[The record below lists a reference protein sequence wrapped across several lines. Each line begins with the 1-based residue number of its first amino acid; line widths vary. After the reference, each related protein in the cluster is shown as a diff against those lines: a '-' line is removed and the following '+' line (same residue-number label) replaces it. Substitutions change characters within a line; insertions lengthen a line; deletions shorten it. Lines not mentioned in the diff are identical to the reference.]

1 MVRPRWLSTQRVT
14 ASRLWL
20 HWDRAVA
27 LWATLNLVWVL
38 FDITYIPL
46 RTFWLQRNLTPL
58 PQMPLVVPLPLL
70 PDITPLYDPVKGI
83 EPHRE
88 TQQYLAA
95 FQQLDRA
102 LQAGEPVASTAPLRR
117 RQVDLTLEMINENPF
132 AASGNGGTLE
142 KIKSRLRQRAGL
154 DSAKASADRLLSDGW
169 LARRSWAEERRFWR
183 QQVLPLVST
192 SYWRAVDGNGRPT
205 DHFWRTDLLLFQSVF
220 ALDILLRMV
229 RLRRRFPGLSWRDAL
244 LRRWI
249 DLPLLLPFWCW
260 LRVVPVVE
268 RLSQAR
274 LINIEPLRAAVSRAV
289 VSLLALELF
298 EVLALQLV
306 DGTQSLIR
314 SPQWPRW
321 IRSLR
326 SHQSVSASDEQQ
338 LLELVKLWGP
348 LLLGEVTPRLAPE
361 LQSLLGHALQQS
373 LREVPGGAV
382 LPPVLSRQVA
392 VGMVD
397 SLIDLARGT
406 AQRLAQSDTRQVE
419 LLQRFGDRFWEEL
432 AAGLEQGGTL
442 QRSQQL
448 LVTLLQ
454 QLKLNYLAQMNRAG
468 IDALM
473 EELDELTSPA
483 EAAAEASAEDLSP
496 GPPATPPA

>member
-27 LWATLNLVWVL
+27 LWAALNLVWVL
-38 FDITYIPL
+38 FDITYLPL
-46 RTFWLQRNLTPL
+46 RTFWMQRNLTPL
-58 PQMPLVVPLPLL
+58 PQVPLVVPLTLL
-70 PDITPLYDPVKGI
+70 PDITPLVDPLKGI
-83 EPHRE
+83 QPHRE
-88 TQQYLAA
+88 TQAYLAE
-95 FQQLDRA
+95 FQRLDQA
-102 LQAGEPVASTAPLRR
+102 LLSGAPAPVRTALLH
-117 RQVDLTLEMINENPF
+117 RQVELTEALINENPF
-132 AASGNGGTLE
+132 AASGNSGTLE
-142 KIKSRLRQRAGL
+142 KIKNRLRQRAGL
-154 DSAKASADRLLSDGW
+154 ESAKLAAERLLSEPWLTQHGW
-169 LARRSWAEERRFWR
+169 RQERRFWQ
-183 QQVLPLVST
+183 QQVLPLVAT
-192 SYWRAVDGNGRPT
+192 SYWRAIDENGRPS
-205 DHFWRTDLLLFQSVF
+205 DQLWRLDLVLFQSVF

-249 DLPLLLPFWCW
+249 DLPLLLPFWRW
-260 LRVVPVVE
+260 LRLVPVVE
-268 RLSQAR
+268 RLSQAG
-274 LINIEPLRAAVSRAV
+274 LINVEPLRAAVSRAV

-306 DGTQSLIR
+306 DGTQSLVR

-326 SHQSVSASDEQQ
+326 SHQSVSAGEQQQ

-348 LLLGEVTPRLAPE
+348 LLLGQVTPRLAPE

-373 LREVPGGAV
+373 LRDVPGGAV
-382 LPPVLSRQVA
+382 VPAGLSRQLA
-392 VGMVD
+392 GGMVE
-397 SLIDLARGT
+397 SLIELSRGT
-406 AQRLAQSDTRQVE
+406 AQRLAQSDERQVE

-448 LVTLLQ
+448 ICVLLQ
-454 QLKLNYLAQMNRAG
+454 QLKLNYLAQVNRAG

-473 EELDELTSPA
+473 DELDELTV
-483 EAAAEASAEDLSP
+483 P
-496 GPPATPPA
+496 GPVPGPGLPPTPPA